1 MHCAQSVHCIVC
13 RSTIVSLQSLHRLA
27 VVVVWR
33 SIMTLGDHVIIN
45 HICQD
50 YSGVVVEEARRHVCL

>member
-1 MHCAQSVHCIVC
+1 M
-13 RSTIVSLQSLHRLA
+13 HRLA

-33 SIMTLGDHVIIN
+33 SIMTHGDHVITN

-50 YSGVVVEEARRHVCL
+50 YSGAEVAYAYRYGTLESSADQPVSDGEQVP